1 MVKSNNSLSN
11 PTMINRII
19 TAVLGVPL
27 VIIVILLGNPL
38 LSLFVA
44 ILALLGII
52 EFNGLARKRNLESS
66 YLLSI
71 PWTLAFVLVTY
82 LITQSVIGTEYLIF
96 TFLTGLIISLIW
108 LIIGKHKK
116 NPYLAWSYSIIGP
129 IYIGLFLSYI
139 ILTRDLAQGSEW
151 VLVMIIG
158 VFSTDTFAFF
168 AGKTFGKHK
177 LAPTISPGKTMEG
190 SLLGFLAAPIT
201 VMLASF
207 ILNLNLEIWQS
218 IFLGILIGIFSQ
230 IGDLIESYLKRLSNV
245 KDSGHLIPGH
255 GGILDRIDSIVLNTM
270 IVYYFAIWVT

>member
-1 MVKSNNSLSN
+1 M
-11 PTMINRII
+11 
-19 TAVLGVPL
+19 
-27 VIIVILLGNPL
+27 
-38 LSLFVA
+38 
-44 ILALLGII
+44 
-52 EFNGLARKRNLESS
+52 
-66 YLLSI
+66 
-71 PWTLAFVLVTY
+71 
-82 LITQSVIGTEYLIF
+82 IGTEYLIF